1 MNWLSLCLYNWSFFS
16 IRFIKSK
23 YFNFKR
29 LRSTNENISKLS
41 SRLRPEDLK
50 LFPKAVARKEN
61 IRTAEKKKSRK
72 KIETRILTFTPES
85 NWIEQATTIMVKNKT
100 QVVPIKRKFSKTT
113 NLKKQI
119 NPSKTEQKLDKFQE
133 KCSIENCK
141 GNESEIKVNTLIFVS
156 YDSQLKKR

>member
-1 MNWLSLCLYNWSFFS
+1 MG
-16 IRFIKSK
+16 
-23 YFNFKR
+23 
-29 LRSTNENISKLS
+29 
-41 SRLRPEDLK
+41 
-50 LFPKAVARKEN
+50 
-61 IRTAEKKKSRK
+61 
-72 KIETRILTFTPES
+72 
-85 NWIEQATTIMVKNKT
+85 KNKT